1 MSHGFAPET
10 PSEPFGPPSGDG
22 HEALTRGRG
31 CSPVELESMRKLY
44 LAGHIDAALAVAD
57 RVRQRMLIA
66 LDAVPIVIVAAE
78 ELVRLP
84 LEPREAF
91 LFTRVDGVSNVARLL
106 EVAAMPHEE
115 VFVLLERLIAVGA
128 LGLASPADEPT
139 NRVSQPPPTSLDG
152 PGHSRVDPQGRL
164 SFRIGESV
172 ADKARPWR
180 DMLDRAPVV
189 WASSVRDLR

>member
-10 PSEPFGPPSGDG
+10 PSEPFGPPLDDG

-44 LAGHIDAALAVAD
+44 LAGHIDAALEVAV

-66 LDAVPIVIVAAE
+66 LDAVPIVTVAAE

-91 LFTRVDGVSNVARLL
+91 LLTRVDGVSNVARLL
-106 EVAAMPHEE
+106 EVAAMPRED

-139 NRVSQPPPTSLDG
+139 NRVSQPPPTS
-152 PGHSRVDPQGRL
+152 VD
-164 SFRIGESV
+164 
-172 ADKARPWR
+172 
-180 DMLDRAPVV
+180 
-189 WASSVRDLR
+189 